1 MEVIVAIIF
10 IAALVAIVL
19 DWVDRTKIALLGAAL
34 VVLIGSISADQAI
47 SAIDWATLGLL
58 VGMMLVV
65 GLAEPTG
72 IFGWAGLHAVRLSK
86 GRPTR
91 LLFMLGGLTALISA
105 FLDNLT
111 AILLVLPIAFTIAR
125 ILKVSPI
132 PLILT
137 EILASNIGGTAT
149 LIGDPPNIMI
159 GGYKPELGFNDFIVN
174 LAPPSVVALVVA
186 ILVLRVLFRKDL
198 RYDSDRAAA
207 IDALNPNGELKG
219 TRRQR
224 IAVLIVLGGT
234 ILAFFAHAP
243 LGLAPAVVAL
253 CGGTAMLL
261 VSDREAEYGL
271 ARVEWATMFF
281 FVGLFVMVGALEQQG
296 VIAQLAEAIQ
306 QITGDSE
313 VTQMMVI
320 LWGAAFGSAL
330 VDNIPFT
337 AAMLPVVD
345 LIDGPELNPN
355 LWWSL
360 ALGACFGGNATLVAA
375 AANVAA
381 TGIAKR
387 EGVPISFLRFLAV
400 GLPITLLSLVIA
412 SGWLLF
418 LAR

>member
-1 MEVIVAIIF
+1 MEIIVSIIF
-10 IAALVAIVL
+10 FAALVAIVL
-19 DWVDRTKIALLGAAL
+19 DWLDRTKIALLGAAL
-34 VVLIGSISADQAI
+34 VVLVGAISADQAI
-47 SAIDWATLGLL
+47 TAIDWATLGLL
-58 VGMMLVV
+58 VGMMIVV
-65 GLAEPTG
+65 GLTEPTG
-72 IFGWAGLHAVRLSK
+72 VFGWAGLHAVRLSQ

-91 LLFMLGGLTALISA
+91 LLFLLAGLTALISA

-125 ILKVSPI
+125 ILKISVI
-132 PLILT
+132 PLLLT

-174 LAPPSVVALVVA
+174 LAPPAIVALVA
-186 ILVLRVLFRKDL
+186 TILLLRVIFRHDL
-198 RYDSDRAAA
+198 RYDPERAAA
-207 IDALNPNGELKG
+207 ISALDPGAELKG
-219 TRRQR
+219 TRARR
-224 IAVLIVLGGT
+224 IAVLAVLAGT

-253 CGGTAMLL
+253 CGATAMLL
-261 VSDREAEYGL
+261 VSDRDVEHGL
-271 ARVEWATMFF
+271 DRVEWSTMFF

-296 VIAQLAEAIQ
+296 VIERIAEGVQ
-306 QITGDSE
+306 GITGDSQI
-313 VTQMMVI
+313 TQMMVI
-320 LWGAAFGSAL
+320 LWGAALGSAV

-345 LIDGPELNPN
+345 LIDGPGLNPL

-387 EGVPISFLRFLAV
+387 EGVSISFMRFLVV
-400 GLPITLLSLVIA
+400 GVPVTLLSLVIA